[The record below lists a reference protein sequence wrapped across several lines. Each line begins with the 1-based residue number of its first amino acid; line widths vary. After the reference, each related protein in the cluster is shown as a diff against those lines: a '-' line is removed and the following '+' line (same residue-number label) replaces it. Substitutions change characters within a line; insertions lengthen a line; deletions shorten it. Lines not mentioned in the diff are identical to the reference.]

1 MTVYAHAYK
10 LQIKLQSI
18 DRSLHIQ
25 EIKQANLSYLE
36 LILYKCNCVG
46 LEVLFADMMFIK
58 CERIIQLQ
66 LFIFTNKNFTFLQ
79 MILQKQNQR
88 VLSCEVKRLLIPSI
102 RSMMQEY
109 SVSWST
115 YISGIKVYL
124 SKLVVFLLLIE
135 ILGHLREDL
144 VVYFQDIH
152 LTMERGKLLFLK
164 FHLSTMP
171 PCSKL

>member
-18 DRSLHIQ
+18 GRSLHIQ

-58 CERIIQLQ
+58 CERIM

-88 VLSCEVKRLLIPSI
+88 VLSYEVKRLLIPSI

-152 LTMERGKLLFLK
+152 LTMERGKLLFLE